1 MADFDK
7 FAHLIAKAEGGYQ
20 NNPTDKAGNTNS
32 KGELVGTNHGISAPV
47 YEAFIGHP
55 PTKQEMQTMTHQQA
69 LQIYQDQ
76 YWTIIQ
82 GDQINNQMA
91 ANAIGDMT
99 VNSGKVGIQ
108 LAHERLWLDGYNID
122 PPASNDRF
130 NNQGVAALNAMTD
143 QENARFVN
151 AYTQDRLNYYMGL
164 GEEFDGSKAGWDNR
178 LTNYFPEDKQAE
190 GWQDA
195 KEKNYFFTTENI
207 QHIVYANEK
216 GETDKANIDGVLGP
230 NTQAALKDWQTT
242 NNLQPTGYLDAPTA
256 FVMQHQIMDTDAT
269 RQVGELNKMMG
280 EAREIRQDLKQ
291 EAQEMSVHKFD
302 TLYQQGNPFVFQNE
316 GATAGSTPLAVTFSN
331 DKPAIASDRS
341 SMQFSNQG
349 HAAGPANMDRGSID
363 HDSGRT
369 TYTAREV
376 LSAGSGATD
385 RGSSHSGGSTGSSAA
400 TGSGVSTGAT
410 DSSGSI

>member
-7 FAHLIAKAEGGYQ
+7 FAHLLDKAEGGYQ
-20 NNPTDKAGNTNS
+20 NNPSDKTGNTNS

-47 YEAFIGHP
+47 YEAHLGHP
-55 PTKQEMQTMTHQQA
+55 PTKLEMQSMTHQEA
-69 LQIYQDQ
+69 LQIYQDK

-82 GDQINNQMA
+82 GDQINNQVA

-122 PPASNDRF
+122 PPASNERF
-130 NNQGVAALNAMTD
+130 NDQGVAALNSMTA

-164 GEEFDGSKAGWDNR
+164 GEKFDGSKAGWDNR
-178 LTNYFPEDKQAE
+178 LTNHFPEDKQAE

-216 GETDKANIDGVLGP
+216 GETDKANINGVPGP
-230 NTQAALKDWQTT
+230 NTQAALKDWQTA
-242 NNLQPTGYLDAPTA
+242 NNLQPTGYLDPPTA
-256 FVMQHQIMDTDAT
+256 FVLQHQIMDTDAT
-269 RQVGELNKMMG
+269 RQAGELNKMMG

-302 TLYQQGNPFVFQNE
+302 TLYQQGNSFTFQNE
-316 GATAGSTPLAVTFSN
+316 GTTTGSATPAVTFSN
-331 DKPAIASDRS
+331 DKPAIASDRYS
-341 SMQFSNQG
+341 PQFSNQE
-349 HAAGPANMDRGSID
+349 HVTSPANTDKGYND

-369 TYTAREV
+369 TYSAREG
-376 LSAGSGATD
+376 LSSGGATD
-385 RGSSHSGGSTGSSAA
+385 RGSNHSGASTGSSAA
-400 TGSGVSTGAT
+400 TGSSLSSGAT